1 MSNPPVSIP
10 ELRLLIVANVRAL
23 HGDCIFDVI
32 LENTSDDSRPKWR
45 AWIVQYVESL
55 ARIVTDYED
64 PRVHSTMQD
73 ALWHLHLLIA
83 REVALRVVETGMRSG

>member
-1 MSNPPVSIP
+1 VTCEESTKQIT
-10 ELRLLIVANVRAL
+10 ANVRAL